1 MKTYLT
7 VAEMMLKLRIP
18 QSQYNNFKQWCYRH
32 QDELDPID
40 CKWNHAY
47 YAYNVDLVREK
58 YPHVALAKPDKVS
71 TPEPDKTPVET
82 PLSAAERLAAA
93 INTSTGQNLTGGD
106 VLDAFNRGKDYQR
119 MRRLMARTLWR
130 MRKERRLT
138 RIFSRNAMR
147 HSDHCISAKMNAMQ
161 CETHCRNY
169 SESCKVNAER
179 AIDACGNYRESKK
192 EIVERAAL
200 AAGTTMIL
208 FIVFA
213 ITLLTHIFMS

>member
-58 YPHVALAKPDKVS
+58 CPHIALVKPDKVS

-119 MRRLMARTLWR
+119 MRRQMARTLRWV
-130 MRKERRLT
+130 RKERRK
-138 RIFSRNAMR
+138 SQHNSKYA
-147 HSDHCISAKMNAMQ
+147 SSSASVCMNARIATGNDVIA
-161 CETHCRNY
+161 CDNLGK
-169 SESCKVNAER
+169 SCKVNAER
-179 AIDACGNYRESKK
+179 AEESAKTA
-192 EIVERAAL
+192 RSAATL
-200 AAGTTMIL
+200 ASWFVGGAFLVLI
-208 FIVFA
+208 I
-213 ITLLTHIFMS
+213 ISIIRDIIS

>member
-1 MKTYLT
+1 
-7 VAEMMLKLRIP
+7 MMLKLRIP

-58 YPHVALAKPDKVS
+58 CPHVALAKPDKVS

-93 INTSTGQNLTGGD
+93 INTSTGQNLTGAD

-119 MRRLMARTLWR
+119 MRRQMARTLWR
-130 MRKERRLT
+130 MRKT
-138 RIFSRNAMR
+138 RKR
-147 HSDHCISAKMNAMQ
+147 HSFWCQHYAAQ
-161 CETHCRNY
+161 CKRFYT
-169 SESCKVNAER
+169 
-179 AIDACGNYRESKK
+179 ACDN
-192 EIVERAAL
+192 AAL
-200 AAGTTMIL
+200 ACDKRYRELSDNERVACRAA
-208 FIVFA
+208 A
-213 ITLLTHIFMS
+213 ITVILYIVTALVFLSYILS